1 MKARFTIMAVILAAI
16 VFANSVNAALPNPG
30 VTIVPGRT
38 ALLITDPQND
48 FLSPDGVTWGVVGK
62 SVTENNTVE
71 NIDSLFKAAKANDM
85 PVFVSPHYLDHR
97 RSGPKNQ

>member
-1 MKARFTIMAVILAAI
+1 VENIINSRTQLTITALAIIGFADIAI
-16 VFANSVNAALPNPG
+16 AQLPDPG

-62 SVTENNTVE
+62 SVTDNKTVE

-85 PVFVSPHYLDHR
+85 PVFISCCSSVSQ
-97 RSGPKNQ
+97 N